1 MHVAMRLAL
10 ASVRCRRTTPA
21 LLRTALS
28 HWKDGSSYCTCR
40 RKLLATMHFVN
51 QFRPYLYGCKVLSR
65 TDHASVKYI
74 KTMNNPGD
82 QSARWIECL
91 DLYNTIEVRSGVK
104 NCNADA
110 LSPSDEVHEVC
121 EKSTGKRCV
130 CVGIAELEKEE
141 MDTTGAL
148 IDNWTSLQTQPV
160 DI

>member
-1 MHVAMRLAL
+1 MQKNDACGVAYGPKSLEGQQQR
-10 ASVRCRRTTPA
+10 
-21 LLRTALS
+21 
-28 HWKDGSSYCTCR
+28 YCTR
-40 RKLLATMHFVN
+40 RRQLLDIMNFVN